1 MRCLASRPAGGDG
14 IRGTRALRAAGR
26 SPRWAGQRRAF
37 TLVEMLVVIAIIAV
51 LAGMLLPAI
60 QMAREA
66 ARKASCSNNL
76 RNLAL
81 GVQQFDT
88 SKGYVPASRTFLKI
102 PSRGGQTY
110 TPPPVFNANTAGLH
124 TVTWVHQILPYIERQ
139 DLYDLL
145 QAELLAYSGGSY
157 NPVEI
162 IVQRG
167 GNNGI
172 KLNVMFCPSDELDGT
187 KEQAS
192 YACNSGLPDNIL
204 ITPNSGYAFGVDWD
218 ANGVFDNRMQGSNDV
233 GLKIFKTTL
242 GRIPDGTANTLMLAE
257 NVDVEQWHLN
267 GWGSQGER
275 EFNLGL
281 VWQDDTV
288 TQQINKNTGNVSTN
302 GFVEDYAR
310 PSSNH
315 SAGFNAAFCDGSV
328 RFLSESIDYT
338 GYARLMTS
346 EGKRYKRAGM
356 NTTIS
361 GTYNVQ
367 VTPLSD
373 GDY

>member
-1 MRCLASRPAGGDG
+1 VAGG
-14 IRGTRALRAAGR
+14 AARAAGQD
-26 SPRWAGQRRAF
+26 GAF

-66 ARKASCSNNL
+66 ARKASCANNL

-81 GVQQFDT
+81 AVQQFDS

-102 PSRGGQTY
+102 PSHGTLSY
-110 TPPPVFNANTAGLH
+110 TPPPVFNHTTAALH

-145 QAELLAYSGGSY
+145 QNELLNYSSSGGSY

-172 KLNVMFCPSDELDGT
+172 KLSVMFCPSDELDGT

-192 YACNSGLPDNIL
+192 YACNSGLPDNIT
-204 ITPNSGYAFGVDWD
+204 ITPSPGGGYAYGVDWD
-218 ANGVFDNRMQGSNDV
+218 ANGVFDNRMQGASLSDAS
-233 GLKIFKTTL
+233 LKIYKTTL

-267 GWGSQGER
+267 GWGTQGER

-281 VWQDDTV
+281 VWQDDVV
-288 TQQINKNTGNVSTN
+288 TQQLNKNTGNVSSV
-302 GFVEDYAR
+302 GFSEDFAR

-328 RFLSESIDYT
+328 RFLSESIAYSV
-338 GYARLMTS
+338 YARVMTS
-346 EGKRYKRAGM
+346 EGRRYKQAGR
-356 NTTIS
+356 NTSIPATLS
-361 GTYNVQ
+361 VQ
-367 VTPLSD
+367 QTPLSD
-373 GDY
+373 SDF

>member
-1 MRCLASRPAGGDG
+1 MRCPAGWPAGGSDVRDR
-14 IRGTRALRAAGR
+14 RGARAVGAR
-26 SPRWAGQRRAF
+26 PRRGF

-88 SKGYVPASRTFLKI
+88 AKGYVPASRTFLKI
-102 PSRGGQTY
+102 PSRGGATY

-145 QAELLAYSGGSY
+145 QNELLAYTGGSY
-157 NPVEI
+157 NPIEI

-204 ITPNSGYAFGVDWD
+204 ITPSSGYAYGVDWD
-218 ANGVFDNRMQGSNDV
+218 ANGVFDNRMQGTNDV
-233 GLKIFKTTL
+233 GLKIYKTTL

-288 TQQINKNTGNVSTN
+288 NQQINKNTGNVSTI
-302 GFVEDYAR
+302 GFAEDYAR

-338 GYARLMTS
+338 VYARLMTS
-346 EGKRYKRAGM
+346 EGKRYKRPGM
-356 NTTIS
+356 NSTIS
-361 GTYNVQ
+361 GTYNIQ

-373 GDY
+373 SDY

>member
-1 MRCLASRPAGGDG
+1 MRCLAVGSAGRKAGEG
-14 IRGTRALRAAGR
+14 LHGPRRAVAAG
-26 SPRWAGQRRAF
+26 SRRGF

-76 RNLAL
+76 RQLAL
-81 GVQQFDT
+81 AVQQFDT
-88 SKGYVPASRTFLKI
+88 NKGYVPASRTFLKI
-102 PSRGGQTY
+102 PSRGGMTY
-110 TPPPVFNANTAGLH
+110 TPPPTFNASTASLH

-139 DLYDLL
+139 DLFDLL
-145 QAELLAYSGGSY
+145 QQELLGYSGGSY

-167 GNNGI
+167 GNDGI

-192 YACNSGLPDNIL
+192 YACNSGLPDNIG
-204 ITPNSGYAFGVDWD
+204 ITPSSGYGFGVDWD
-218 ANGVFDNRMQGSNDV
+218 ANGVFDNRMQGTNDV

-267 GWGSQGER
+267 GWGTRGEH

-281 VWQDDTV
+281 VWQDDTI
-288 TQQINKNTGNVSTN
+288 TQQINKNTGNVPN
-302 GFVEDYAR
+302 AGFAEDYAR

-315 SAGFNAAFCDGSV
+315 SNGFNAAFCDGSV
-328 RFLSESIDYT
+328 RFLSESIDY
-338 GYARLMTS
+338 GVYARLMTS

-356 NTTIS
+356 NTQIS
-361 GTYNVQ
+361 GTYSVQ
-367 VTPLSD
+367 IVPLSD
-373 GDY
+373 SDY

>member
-1 MRCLASRPAGGDG
+1 MRCRTNFSADRGAGCG
-14 IRGTRALRAAGR
+14 RHAPWMAYAAGR
-26 SPRWAGQRRAF
+26 KAGF

-51 LAGMLLPAI
+51 LAGMLLPAV

-66 ARKASCSNNL
+66 GRKASCANNL

-81 GVQQFDT
+81 AVQQFDT

-102 PSRGGQTY
+102 PSRGSLSY
-110 TPPPVFNANTAGLH
+110 TPPPTFNHPSASLH

-139 DLYDLL
+139 DLFDLL
-145 QAELLAYSGGSY
+145 QAELLAFSSSGGSGY

-162 IVQRG
+162 IVTRG

-204 ITPNSGYAFGVDWD
+204 ITANGGYGFGVDWD
-218 ANGVFDNRMQGSNDV
+218 ANGVFDNRMQGISDA
-233 GLKIFKTTL
+233 GLRIFKTTL
-242 GRIPDGTANTLMLAE
+242 GRIPDGTTNTLMFAE

-281 VWQDDTV
+281 VWQDDVV
-288 TQQINKNTGNVSTN
+288 TQQINKNTGNVSSA
-302 GFVEDYAR
+302 GFVEEFAR

-328 RFLSESIDYT
+328 RFLSESIDY
-338 GYARLMTS
+338 GVYARLMTS
-346 EGKRYKRAGM
+346 EGKRYRRAGM

-361 GTYNVQ
+361 GTATLQ
-367 VTPLSD
+367 ATPLSD

>member
-1 MRCLASRPAGGDG
+1 VAGG
-14 IRGTRALRAAGR
+14 AARAAGQH
-26 SPRWAGQRRAF
+26 GAF

-66 ARKASCSNNL
+66 ARKASCANNL

-81 GVQQFDT
+81 AVQQFDS

-102 PSRGGQTY
+102 PSRGTSSY
-110 TPPPVFNANTAGLH
+110 HPPLVFNNSSAALH

-145 QAELLAYSGGSY
+145 QEELRNYSGGSY

-167 GNNGI
+167 GNDGI
-172 KLNVMFCPSDELDGT
+172 KLSVMFCPSDELDGT

-192 YACNSGLPDNIL
+192 YACNSGLPDNIA
-204 ITPNSGYAFGVDWD
+204 ITPTAGYAFGVDWD
-218 ANGVFDNRMQGSNDV
+218 ANGVFDNRMQGTSDV
-233 GLKIFKTTL
+233 SLKIYKTTL

-267 GWGSQGER
+267 GWGTQGER

-281 VWQDDTV
+281 VWQDDVV
-288 TQQINKNTGNVSTN
+288 TQQLNKNTGNVSSG
-302 GFVEDYAR
+302 GFSEDFAR

-328 RFLSESIDYT
+328 RFLSESIAYSV
-338 GYARLMTS
+338 YARLMTS
-346 EGKRYKRAGM
+346 EGRRYKQAGR
-356 NTTIS
+356 NTWIQATHD
-361 GTYNVQ
+361 VQ

-373 GDY
+373 SDF